1 MDFEIDNEK
10 LVRDTV
16 NSIIS
21 NDVLLPT
28 DIIRILVGD
37 SEYIKMLESG
47 LLSHII
53 YLLDYI
59 GRDVWMTKCI
69 NIYAKR
75 RIDKRVYTSYRE
87 VMYAIKER
95 LHDVELLNDGKAKV
109 YYTEDGLDI
118 SKIQRFL

>member
-1 MDFEIDNEK
+1 MENEYNDK
-10 LVRDTV
+10 NEELVRDTV

-28 DIIRILVGD
+28 DILRILVGD
-37 SEYIKMLESG
+37 SEYIEMLESG

-87 VMYAIKER
+87 VMYTIKER
-95 LHDVELLNDGKAKV
+95 LHDVLLLNGGKAKI
-109 YYTEDGLDI
+109 YCRWSNHTYC
-118 SKIQRFL
+118 

>member
-1 MDFEIDNEK
+1 MMGGFVMKNEYNDK
-10 LVRDTV
+10 NEELVRDTV

-28 DIIRILVGD
+28 DILRILVGD
-37 SEYIKMLESG
+37 FEYIKMLESG

-75 RIDKRVYTSYRE
+75 GVL
-87 VMYAIKER
+87 IKGYIHHIVKSCM
-95 LHDVELLNDGKAKV
+95 L
-109 YYTEDGLDI
+109 
-118 SKIQRFL
+118 